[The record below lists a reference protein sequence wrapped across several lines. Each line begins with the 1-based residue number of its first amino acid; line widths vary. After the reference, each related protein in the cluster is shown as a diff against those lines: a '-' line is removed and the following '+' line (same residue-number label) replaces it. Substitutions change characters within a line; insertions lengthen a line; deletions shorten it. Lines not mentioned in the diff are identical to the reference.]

1 MAKGFSPPA
10 AIAAST
16 AACGCLI
23 LMAAFIVNLLGS
35 DAAAIAAIA
44 GRERAPHCRS
54 RYTEALDKTWSRV
67 ARNLG

>member
-35 DAAAIAAIA
+35 DAAA
-44 GRERAPHCRS
+44 GERARRAAVGRCAGALDRS
-54 RYTEALDKTWSRV
+54 RPRV
-67 ARNLG
+67 A